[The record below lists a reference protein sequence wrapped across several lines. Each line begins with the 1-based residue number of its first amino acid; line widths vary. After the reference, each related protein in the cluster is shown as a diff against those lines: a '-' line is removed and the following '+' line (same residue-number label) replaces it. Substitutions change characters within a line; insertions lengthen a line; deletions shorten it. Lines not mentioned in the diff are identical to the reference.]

1 MKFTQTH
8 VDFMNLEF
16 YLCTS
21 NMDGLETKA
30 KMKEYTLKRL
40 SVNGSIPVIKING
53 HASGGALSNGDV
65 SNENG

>member
-1 MKFTQTH
+1 M
-8 VDFMNLEF
+8 F
-16 YLCTS
+16 YLYNS

-53 HASGGALSNGDV
+53 HATGGTISNGDV
-65 SNENG
+65 SYENG